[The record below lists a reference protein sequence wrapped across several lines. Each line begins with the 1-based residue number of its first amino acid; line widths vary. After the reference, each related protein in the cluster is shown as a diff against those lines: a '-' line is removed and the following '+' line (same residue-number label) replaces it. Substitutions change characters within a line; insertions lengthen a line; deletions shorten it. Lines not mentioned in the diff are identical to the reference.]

1 MQKKIKV
8 ILPVPMPKDAIK
20 GFKSQFP
27 KTLKRRDIDYEWV
40 ATKNGADILDS
51 YYESALSD
59 IFVISSGENA
69 EAEGYS
75 AVCVN
80 SMSDSGLKGLRSRLN
95 IPVFGPGHTSF
106 LTACMLGKKF
116 SVITMWNKWNYMY
129 ERILQEEGIV
139 NRCASIRSINVRPD
153 AKELLSG
160 KEDFVF
166 KKLLDQSIQAIDQD
180 GADVIIIGSTTMHQ
194 SYNFLKEN
202 LEVPVL
208 NPGIIA
214 FKTCEMFL
222 DFGITHSKIAY
233 PSPEKIEENLF
244 KDIPDRQF

>member
-1 MQKKIKV
+1 MKKKIKV
-8 ILPVPMPKDAIK
+8 ILPVPMPKDSIEV
-20 GFKSQFP
+20 FKLQFP
-27 KTLKRRDIDYEWV
+27 DSLKRRDIDYEWV
-40 ATKNGADILDS
+40 AAKNGANILDS
-51 YYESALSD
+51 YYESSLSD

-106 LTACMLGKKF
+106 LAACMLGKKF
-116 SVITMWNKWNYMY
+116 TIITMWEKWNYMY
-129 ERILQEEGIV
+129 ERILQEEGITQ
-139 NRCASIRSINVRPD
+139 RCASIRSINVRPD

-160 KEDFVF
+160 KEEFVF
-166 KKLLDQSIQAIDQD
+166 DKLLNQSIQAITHD
-180 GADVIIIGSTTMHQ
+180 GADVIILGSTTMHQ
-194 SYNFLKEN
+194 SYNFLKDN
-202 LEVPVL
+202 LKVPVL

-214 FKTCEMFL
+214 FKVCEMFL
-222 DFGITHSKIAY
+222 DFGITHSKMAY

-244 KDIPDRQF
+244 RDIPGRQF